1 MHFRS
6 HTSCSVIQE
15 NVQPLDKGNASSD
28 NEAKFKVGQI
38 PGLREANKFVI
49 KGKKRVLIR
58 IISRKEQSFHEG
70 LEFTDA
76 IRSSNS
82 EHNIHI

>member
-6 HTSCSVIQE
+6 HTSCSVIQQ

-49 KGKKRVLIR
+49 KGKK
-58 IISRKEQSFHEG
+58 EC
-70 LEFTDA
+70 
-76 IRSSNS
+76 
-82 EHNIHI
+82 